1 MAKQKK
7 SLTLLILMVWL
18 KRCDNETHFSK
29 NEKNVFGK

>member
-18 KRCDNETHFSK
+18 KKDASINALF
-29 NEKNVFGK
+29 EKRKERFR